1 MAADAGVLALNDPP
15 ETKTAGGSYESE
27 YIAKKQFYD
36 QRREYNRML
45 THEARSE
52 HLTGRMIEAAEA
64 ANRML
69 PLIRR
74 HGKTADEAD
83 IHTEAVLVLTDWHY
97 GMKTDNIWNRYD
109 VHVCRERIE
118 VLYGLAAMRLQD
130 HCVERLH
137 VLILGDMANGAIH
150 TSSRVA
156 AEEDVCDQLMQ
167 VSEMLAELI
176 SDLTD
181 FVTET
186 QVYCAYGNHMR
197 TVQNAKDSIHS
208 DNMEKIIPWW
218 MKQRFA
224 ERDDIFIME
233 TVSHELLRVPVC
245 GYEVC
250 GLHGDLDNSRTS
262 TLILSRLYEKAF
274 GRKMEYLFTGHFHSI
289 EHDESLGIETIRSG
303 SLCGTDEYAKNKRLF
318 SNPTQT
324 LAIFEPGYGLDALY
338 NLRVDAGGE

>member
-1 MAADAGVLALNDPP
+1 MAADAGMLSV
-15 ETKTAGGSYESE
+15 GSSAQNEYAAK

-36 QRREYNRML
+36 QRREFNRVL
-45 THEARSE
+45 AQEARAE

-64 ANRML
+64 TNRML

-74 HGKTADEAD
+74 GGPRMAEAD

-109 VHVCRERIE
+109 VHICRKRIE
-118 VLYGLAAMRLQD
+118 MLYDLAAVRLQQHNVD
-130 HCVERLH
+130 RLH
-137 VLILGDMANGAIH
+137 VFILGDMANGAIH

-156 AEEDVCDQLMQ
+156 SEEDVCDQLMQ
-167 VSEMLAELI
+167 VSEILAELI

-181 FVTET
+181 LVSET
-186 QVYCAYGNHMR
+186 QVYCTYGNHMR

-218 MKQRFA
+218 MKQRFS

-233 TVSHELLRVPVC
+233 TSSHELLRASVC

-250 GLHGDLDNSRTS
+250 GLHGDLDNSRAN
-262 TLILSRLYEKAF
+262 TLILSQLYEKAF

-289 EHDESLGIETIRSG
+289 ENDESLGIETIRSG
-303 SLCGTDEYAKNKRLF
+303 SLCGTDEFAKNKRLF
-318 SNPTQT
+318 SSPRQT
-324 LAIFEPGYGLDALY
+324 LAIFEPCYGLDAVY
-338 NLRVDAGGE
+338 HLRVAGGE